1 MKIIEVDNL
10 CFGYK
15 QKTILQDISFSIDAG
30 SFVGIIGPNGVGK
43 TTLLNLLGRFLEP
56 NTGSIKINSKSI
68 NSYHVKE
75 LARNIAV
82 VRQEFIPV
90 FDYSVTD
97 IVSMSRT
104 PYLGSFAFP
113 AQSDMQII
121 TKSLELTDTLQF
133 ANRLLGTLSGGE
145 RQRVFIARALA
156 QDTPILLLD
165 EPTSFLDIKHQID
178 IYDLLKKAQL
188 NHNKTIVSV
197 THDINLASQYCDTIL
212 LLYPDNK
219 YDFGAPEHILTEE
232 QIKKAFEVNILTCK
246 IAEKVYFIPS
256 GKTK

>member
-121 TKSLELTDTLQF
+121 KKSLELTDTLKF
-133 ANRLLGTLSGGE
+133 ANRLLCRILQYYFWMS
-145 RQRVFIARALA
+145 RQVFWI
-156 QDTPILLLD
+156 
-165 EPTSFLDIKHQID
+165 
-178 IYDLLKKAQL
+178 
-188 NHNKTIVSV
+188 
-197 THDINLASQYCDTIL
+197 
-212 LLYPDNK
+212 
-219 YDFGAPEHILTEE
+219 
-232 QIKKAFEVNILTCK
+232 
-246 IAEKVYFIPS
+246 
-256 GKTK
+256 